1 MMTLTGMLKIRV
13 KTTRCIILKNGLRYY
28 AMFGIVPSS
37 LFIPS
42 LLLRRAGSITG
53 AYYNNHKLQSYHEA
67 IRDLEAWITRHGGT
81 Y

>member
-1 MMTLTGMLKIRV
+1 MRTLKGTLGISV
-13 KTTRCIILKNGLRYY
+13 TTFRCITLKNGLRYY
-28 AMFGIVPSS
+28 AMFGIVPNS

-53 AYYNNHKLQSYHEA
+53 AHYNNHKLQSYHEA
-67 IRDLEAWITRHGGT
+67 IHDLEAWISRYGGT

>member
-1 MMTLTGMLKIRV
+1 MRTLTGTLNISV
-13 KTTRCIILKNGLRYY
+13 KTTRCIILKNYLRYY
-28 AMFGIVPSS
+28 AMFGIVPNS

-53 AYYNNHKLQSYHEA
+53 VRYNAHKLDSYHEA
-67 IRDLEAWITRHGGT
+67 IRDLEMWITRNGGT